1 MKKISI
7 LTFLSAGLLLFSA
20 CDSDRDSNPILQE
33 PTAFVLNTPAYVNTT
48 YDLTNSKSV
57 ELTCSQPDFG
67 FTAPVI
73 YTVEVSL
80 TQDFA
85 ESVKLDT
92 KYTTAKMAVDASEMA
107 LAVTNMSVAKG
118 KVEADFPITTSLYVR
133 AIADLNSATETVSS
147 ITSNVINLPSVRTEF
162 ALPPVVLP
170 TKLYLIGDLCGWDW
184 GKSPEMIPCHDG
196 TTGTFWSMVYLPKG
210 GIKFNTATAWD
221 GNEVGYAGCTTVDNY
236 NAGLS
241 DSDGNIGVAK
251 AGWYL
256 IVIRSAVNG
265 RNIDYTVEFNEPA
278 VWLIGGVVKDGA
290 DWTECLDG
298 WKFAVPE
305 VADANFI
312 SPAFAADAAEGPR
325 AYVKIAGFDWWKA
338 EFMVFDG
345 KLKYRAAGGDLDRVV
360 SKAGQKMYINF
371 TKGTGKIE

>member
-7 LTFLSAGLLLFSA
+7 LASLFAGLLAFSA
-20 CDSDRDSNPILQE
+20 CDSDRDSNPTLQD
-33 PTAFVLNTPAYVNTT
+33 PTAFVLNIPAYVNTT

-67 FTAPVI
+67 YTAPTI
-73 YTVEVSL
+73 YSVEVSL
-80 TQDFA
+80 TEDFA
-85 ESVKLDT
+85 ESTKLDT

-107 LAVTNMSVAKG
+107 LAITNMAVAQG

-133 AIADLNSATETVSS
+133 AIAELASATETISS

-170 TKLYLIGDLCGWDW
+170 TKLYLIGDFCGWDW

-196 TTGTFWSMVYLPKG
+196 TTGTFWSLVYLPEG

-221 GNEVGYAGCTTVDNY
+221 GNEIGYAGCKTVDNY
-236 NAGLS
+236 KAGLS
-241 DSDGNIGVAK
+241 DKGGNIGIAK

-278 VWLIGGVVKDGA
+278 VWLIGGVIKDGG
-290 DWTECLDG
+290 DWTECAEG
-298 WKFAVPE
+298 WKFTVPAT
-305 VADANFI
+305 ADADFV
-312 SPAFAADAAEGPR
+312 SPAFAAAAPEGPR
-325 AYVKIAGFDWWKA
+325 AYVKVEGFDWWKA

-345 KLKYRAAGGDLDRVV
+345 KLKYRAAGSDLDRVT